1 MNCLSVMRSQVL
13 EAPTG
18 RVYNALMKRIQNTA
32 QKMEALLRELR
43 EKGEKPRLLLHSCCG
58 PCSSSVLEYLL
69 PYFRISVFYYNPN
82 IYPRE
87 EYEHRKREQL
97 RLIQVIKD
105 EAHLRVTRSGDKNA
119 SAEISRDK
127 SDADGLNSV
136 DSTLHEPEA
145 AGAFGAVPSDLP
157 AVMTIA
163 VPATVSSTAVP
174 ARKEPAGSEAFCFNF
189 PFVPELDTI
198 DADYDP
204 EHYFAAVK
212 GLENEKEGGA
222 RCSVCFRL
230 RLARAADVAAAGAY
244 DFFATTLTV
253 SPYKNAPLIN
263 AIGEEEGERARV
275 AYLASDFKKKN
286 GALRSNR
293 LSKAYGLYR
302 QDYCGCAFSRPS
314 QTEL

>member
-1 MNCLSVMRSQVL
+1 MRSQTL
-13 EAPTG
+13 EAPAG
-18 RVYNALMKRIQNTA
+18 RVYNALMKRTQNTA

-82 IYPRE
+82 IYPSE

-97 RLIQVIKD
+97 RLIQAIKD
-105 EAHLRVTRSGDKNA
+105 EAILQVTPAGDK
-119 SAEISRDK
+119 
-127 SDADGLNSV
+127 ADGPLSV
-136 DSTLHEPEA
+136 VDALHGPQDSETY
-145 AGAFGAVPSDLP
+145 AFNLP
-157 AVMTIA
+157 LT
-163 VPATVSSTAVP
+163 
-174 ARKEPAGSEAFCFNF
+174 
-189 PFVPELDTI
+189 PELDTI

-204 EHYFAAVK
+204 ERYFAAVK
-212 GLENEKEGGA
+212 GQENEKEGGA

-286 GALRSNR
+286 GALRSNQ

-314 QTEL
+314 

>member
-1 MNCLSVMRSQVL
+1 MRSQAL
-13 EAPTG
+13 EAPAG
-18 RVYNALMKRIQNTA
+18 RVYNALMKRTQNTA
-32 QKMEALLRELR
+32 QKMEALLRELQD
-43 EKGEKPRLLLHSCCG
+43 KGEKPRLLLHSCCG

-69 PYFRISVFYYNPN
+69 PCFRISVFYYNPN
-82 IYPRE
+82 IFPRE

-97 RLIQVIKD
+97 RLIQAIKD
-105 EAHLRVTRSGDKNA
+105 EARLRATPAGDKGVCQAVTPSATSFLRSACLGDKN
-119 SAEISRDK
+119 DK
-127 SDADGLNSV
+127 IEAYENLETLAAD
-136 DSTLHEPEA
+136 TTA
-145 AGAFGAVPSDLP
+145 
-157 AVMTIA
+157 A
-163 VPATVSSTAVP
+163 VPAIKKPTSP
-174 ARKEPAGSEAFCFNF
+174 EAFSFNF
-189 PFVPELDTI
+189 PSVPELDTI

-204 EHYFAAVK
+204 ERYLAAVQ

-230 RLARAADVAAAGAY
+230 RLARAADVAAAGGY

-263 AIGEEEGERARV
+263 AIGEEEGERAHV

-286 GALRSNR
+286 GALRSNQ

-314 QTEL
+314 QAEL

>member
-1 MNCLSVMRSQVL
+1 MRSQAL
-13 EAPTG
+13 EAPAG
-18 RVYNALMKRIQNTA
+18 RVYNALMKRTQNTA
-32 QKMEALLRELR
+32 QKMETLLRELR
-43 EKGEKPRLLLHSCCG
+43 EKEEKPRLLLHSCCG

-69 PYFRISVFYYNPN
+69 PCFRISVFYYNPN

-97 RLIQVIKD
+97 RLIQAIKD
-105 EAHLRVTRSGDKNA
+105 EAILRVTPAGDK
-119 SAEISRDK
+119 
-127 SDADGLNSV
+127 ADGPLSV
-136 DSTLHEPEA
+136 VDALHGPQDSETY
-145 AGAFGAVPSDLP
+145 AFNLP
-157 AVMTIA
+157 LT
-163 VPATVSSTAVP
+163 
-174 ARKEPAGSEAFCFNF
+174 
-189 PFVPELDTI
+189 PELDTI

-204 EHYFAAVK
+204 ERYLAAVQ

-230 RLARAADVAAAGAY
+230 RLARAADFAAAGGY

-263 AIGEEEGERARV
+263 AIGEEEGERAHV

-286 GALRSNR
+286 GALRSNQ

-314 QTEL
+314 QAEL

>member
-1 MNCLSVMRSQVL
+1 MRSQVL

-32 QKMEALLRELR
+32 QKMETLLRELQ

-97 RLIQVIKD
+97 RLIQAIKD
-105 EAHLRVTRSGDKNA
+105 EAILRVTPAGEKGVCPAVSQSATTFSRGAYLGDKNDKIEA
-119 SAEISRDK
+119 CENIATLSAD
-127 SDADGLNSV
+127 
-136 DSTLHEPEA
+136 P
-145 AGAFGAVPSDLP
+145 
-157 AVMTIA
+157 
-163 VPATVSSTAVP
+163 TVAVP

-286 GALRSNR
+286 GALRSNQ

>member
-1 MNCLSVMRSQVL
+1 MRSQTL
-13 EAPTG
+13 EAPAG
-18 RVYNALMKRIQNTA
+18 RVYNALMKRTQNTA

-69 PYFRISVFYYNPN
+69 PCFRISVFYYNPN

-97 RLIQVIKD
+97 RLIQTIKD
-105 EAHLRVTRSGDKNA
+105 EAILQATPAGEKGVCPAVSPSATTFSRGANLGDKIDKIEAYENIA
-119 SAEISRDK
+119 TLSADPT
-127 SDADGLNSV
+127 A
-136 DSTLHEPEA
+136 
-145 AGAFGAVPSDLP
+145 
-157 AVMTIA
+157 A
-163 VPATVSSTAVP
+163 VPAL
-174 ARKEPAGSEAFCFNF
+174 KEPAGSEAFSYNF
-189 PFVPELDTI
+189 SFVPELDII

-204 EHYFAAVK
+204 ERYLAAVQ

-230 RLARAADVAAAGAY
+230 RLARAADVAAAGSY

-263 AIGEEEGERARV
+263 AIGEEEGERAHV

-286 GALRSNR
+286 GALRSNQ
-293 LSKAYGLYR
+293 LSKTYGLYR

-314 QTEL
+314 QAEL

>member
-1 MNCLSVMRSQVL
+1 MRSQVL

-18 RVYNALMKRIQNTA
+18 RVYNALMKRTQNTA
-32 QKMEALLRELR
+32 QKMEALLRELQ

-97 RLIQVIKD
+97 RLIQTIKD

-119 SAEISRDK
+119 SAEIPRDK

-145 AGAFGAVPSDLP
+145 AGTFGAVPSDLP

-286 GALRSNR
+286 GALRSNQ

-314 QTEL
+314 QTEPS

>member
-1 MNCLSVMRSQVL
+1 MNCLSVMRNLVL

-18 RVYNALMKRIQNTA
+18 RVYNALMKRTQNTA

-97 RLIQVIKD
+97 RLIQAIKD

-119 SAEISRDK
+119 SAEVSRDK

-145 AGAFGAVPSDLP
+145 AGTFGAVPSDLP

-174 ARKEPAGSEAFCFNF
+174 ALKEPAGSEAFSFNF
-189 PFVPELDTI
+189 SFVPELDTI

-286 GALRSNR
+286 GALRSNQ
-293 LSKAYGLYR
+293 LSKAYGIYR

-314 QTEL
+314 QAEL

>member
-1 MNCLSVMRSQVL
+1 
-13 EAPTG
+13 
-18 RVYNALMKRIQNTA
+18 
-32 QKMEALLRELR
+32 MEALLRELR

-69 PYFRISVFYYNPN
+69 PCFRISVFYYNPN

-97 RLIQVIKD
+97 RLIQAIKD
-105 EAHLRVTRSGDKNA
+105 EAILQVTPAGEKGVCPAVSPSATTFSRGAYLGDKNDKIEA
-119 SAEISRDK
+119 CENIATLSAD
-127 SDADGLNSV
+127 
-136 DSTLHEPEA
+136 P
-145 AGAFGAVPSDLP
+145 
-157 AVMTIA
+157 
-163 VPATVSSTAVP
+163 TVAVP
-174 ARKEPAGSEAFCFNF
+174 ARKELAGSEAFSFNF
-189 PFVPELDTI
+189 SFVPELDTI

-263 AIGEEEGERARV
+263 AIGEEEAERAHV

-286 GALRSNR
+286 GALRSNQ

-314 QTEL
+314 QAEL

>member
-1 MNCLSVMRSQVL
+1 MRSQVL

-32 QKMEALLRELR
+32 QKMEALLRELQ

-69 PYFRISVFYYNPN
+69 HYFRISVFYYNPN

-97 RLIQVIKD
+97 RLIQAIKD
-105 EAHLRVTRSGDKNA
+105 EAILRVTPAGEKGVCPAVSQSATTFSRGAYLGDKNDKIEA
-119 SAEISRDK
+119 YENITTLSADPT
-127 SDADGLNSV
+127 A
-136 DSTLHEPEA
+136 
-145 AGAFGAVPSDLP
+145 AVPDL
-157 AVMTIA
+157 
-163 VPATVSSTAVP
+163 
-174 ARKEPAGSEAFCFNF
+174 KEPAGSEAFSYNF
-189 PFVPELDTI
+189 SFVPELDTI

-204 EHYFAAVK
+204 ERYLAAVQ

-230 RLARAADVAAAGAY
+230 RLARAADVAAAGSY

-263 AIGEEEGERARV
+263 AIGEEEGERAHV

-286 GALRSNR
+286 GALRSNQ

-314 QTEL
+314 QAEL

>member
-1 MNCLSVMRSQVL
+1 MTPALGSQAL
-13 EAPTG
+13 EAPAG
-18 RVYNALMKRIQNTA
+18 RVYNALMKRTQNTA
-32 QKMEALLRELR
+32 QKMETRLRELR
-43 EKGEKPRLLLHSCCG
+43 EKEEKPRLLLHSCCG

-82 IYPRE
+82 IYPSE

-97 RLIQVIKD
+97 RLIQAIKD
-105 EAHLRVTRSGDKNA
+105 EAHLRDTPAGDQ
-119 SAEISRDK
+119 
-127 SDADGLNSV
+127 SD
-136 DSTLHEPEA
+136 
-145 AGAFGAVPSDLP
+145 
-157 AVMTIA
+157 
-163 VPATVSSTAVP
+163 
-174 ARKEPAGSEAFCFNF
+174 EPAGPEAFSFNF
-189 PFVPELDTI
+189 SFVPELDTI

-204 EHYFAAVK
+204 ENYFAAVK

-230 RLARAADVAAAGAY
+230 RLARTADVAAAGAY

-263 AIGEEEGERARV
+263 AIGKEEGERAHV

-286 GALRSNR
+286 GALRSNQ

-302 QDYCGCAFSRPS
+302 QDYCGCAFSLPS
-314 QTEL
+314 QAEPSCASSDFVTDSQSHLPSS

>member
-1 MNCLSVMRSQVL
+1 
-13 EAPTG
+13 
-18 RVYNALMKRIQNTA
+18 
-32 QKMEALLRELR
+32 MEALLRELR

-97 RLIQVIKD
+97 RLIQTIKD
-105 EAHLRVTRSGDKNA
+105 EAILQATPASEKGVCPAVSPSATTFSRGAYLGDKNDKIEA
-119 SAEISRDK
+119 YENIATLSADPT
-127 SDADGLNSV
+127 A
-136 DSTLHEPEA
+136 
-145 AGAFGAVPSDLP
+145 
-157 AVMTIA
+157 
-163 VPATVSSTAVP
+163 AVP
-174 ARKEPAGSEAFCFNF
+174 ARKEPAGSEAFSFNF

-204 EHYFAAVK
+204 ERYLAAVQ

-230 RLARAADVAAAGAY
+230 RLARAADVAAAGSY
-244 DFFATTLTV
+244 DLFATTLTV

-263 AIGEEEGERARV
+263 AIGEEEGERAHV

-286 GALRSNR
+286 GALRSNQ

-314 QTEL
+314 

>member
-1 MNCLSVMRSQVL
+1 MRSQTL

-18 RVYNALMKRIQNTA
+18 RVYNALMKRTQNTA

-97 RLIQVIKD
+97 RLIQAIKD

-157 AVMTIA
+157 AVMPIAMPIA

-230 RLARAADVAAAGAY
+230 RLARAADVAVAGAY

-286 GALRSNR
+286 GALRSNQ

-314 QTEL
+314 QAEL

>member
-1 MNCLSVMRSQVL
+1 
-13 EAPTG
+13 
-18 RVYNALMKRIQNTA
+18 
-32 QKMEALLRELR
+32 MEALLRELR

-69 PYFRISVFYYNPN
+69 PYFRINVFYYNPN

-97 RLIQVIKD
+97 RLIQAIKD

-157 AVMTIA
+157 AVMTIAMPIA

-286 GALRSNR
+286 GALRSNQ

-314 QTEL
+314 QAEL

>member
-1 MNCLSVMRSQVL
+1 MNCLSKTRNLVL
-13 EAPTG
+13 EAPAG
-18 RVYNALMKRIQNTA
+18 RVYNALMKRTQNTA
-32 QKMEALLRELR
+32 QKMEAFLRELR

-97 RLIQVIKD
+97 RLIQAIKD
-105 EAHLRVTRSGDKNA
+105 ESILRAAPAGDKA
-119 SAEISRDK
+119 DSPLSVV
-127 SDADGLNSV
+127 DALHGSQDSETYALN
-136 DSTLHEPEA
+136 
-145 AGAFGAVPSDLP
+145 LP
-157 AVMTIA
+157 L
-163 VPATVSSTAVP
+163 
-174 ARKEPAGSEAFCFNF
+174 
-189 PFVPELDTI
+189 VPELDTI

-230 RLARAADVAAAGAY
+230 RLARAADVAAAGSY

-263 AIGEEEGERARV
+263 AIGEEEGERAHV

-286 GALRSNR
+286 GALRSNQ

-302 QDYCGCAFSRPS
+302 QDYCGCAFSRPLQAEPS
-314 QTEL
+314 RASSDFVTES